1 MSSSKKNYTKA
12 DYDELFG
19 TPEKMRAHI
28 ESLNEERQELMR
40 LNRFLLRIL
49 WFSAIHAGDEN
60 GGGKR

>member
-1 MSSSKKNYTKA
+1 MSSNKKNCTEG

-19 TPEKMRAHI
+19 TPEKMMVHI
-28 ESLNEERQELMR
+28 AALKDERLSLMR

-49 WFSAIHAGDEN
+49 WFAAIHAGDEN